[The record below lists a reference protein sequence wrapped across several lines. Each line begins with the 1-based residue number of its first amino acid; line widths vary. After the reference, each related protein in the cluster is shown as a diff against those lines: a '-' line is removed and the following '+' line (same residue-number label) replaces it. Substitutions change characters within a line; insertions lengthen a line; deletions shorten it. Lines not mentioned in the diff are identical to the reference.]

1 MRTFVIAVIAPPA
14 GVAGRAP
21 GVLRTTTAAGAGAG
35 PVVEDRA
42 RRRHP
47 TAAPT
52 SGGRRWPPL

>member
-14 GVAGRAP
+14 GVAGRVRGAR
-21 GVLRTTTAAGAGAG
+21 RTTTAAGAG

-42 RRRHP
+42 QRRHP